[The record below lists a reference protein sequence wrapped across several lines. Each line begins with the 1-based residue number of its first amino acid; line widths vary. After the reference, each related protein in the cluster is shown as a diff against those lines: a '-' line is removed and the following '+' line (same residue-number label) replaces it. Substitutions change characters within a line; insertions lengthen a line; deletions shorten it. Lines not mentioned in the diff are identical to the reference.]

1 MRERFFRR
9 NRKPEEKTTTEKE
22 LNQGVYYFY
31 LIIGLQVAFVFGLLT
46 TIMVIGKVISTPLWV
61 FLLTFVV
68 GVAGFV
74 YIYRKAKRQFQKFR
88 ETLSNV
94 DLSGHNYEISVMGG
108 MLTMRVEQNPRRLLQ
123 APATPLIDQEPIETP
138 AAH

>member
-1 MRERFFRR
+1 MWERFSRR
-9 NRKPEEKTTTEKE
+9 NGKVEEKTSEKE

-31 LIIGLQVAFVFGLLT
+31 LIIGLQLAFVFGLLT
-46 TIMVIGKVISTPLWV
+46 TIMLIGKVIATPLWV
-61 FLLTFVV
+61 FLLAFVV
-68 GVAGFV
+68 GAAGVV

-88 ETLSNV
+88 EALSKV
-94 DLSGHNYEISVMGG
+94 DLSGQNYEISVMGG

-123 APATPLIDQEPIETP
+123 APANSLIDQEPIETP

>member
-1 MRERFFRR
+1 MRERLFRR
-9 NRKPEEKTTTEKE
+9 DRKPEEKTAAKE

-31 LIIGLQVAFVFGLLT
+31 LIIGLQVAFVFGLLI
-46 TIMVIGKVISTPLWV
+46 TIMLIGKVITTPLWV
-61 FLLTFVV
+61 FLLTFVA
-68 GVAGFV
+68 GAAGFV

-123 APATPLIDQEPIETP
+123 APANPVIDQEPIETP